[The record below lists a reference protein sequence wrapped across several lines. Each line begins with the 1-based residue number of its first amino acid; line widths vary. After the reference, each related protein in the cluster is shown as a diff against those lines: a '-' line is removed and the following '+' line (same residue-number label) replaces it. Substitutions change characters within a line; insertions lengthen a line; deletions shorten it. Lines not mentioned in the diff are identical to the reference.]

1 MKASPTYEGLSHLR
15 SLMLLGCKN
24 ITDKSVAEG
33 KFAFPID
40 IISIE

>member
-1 MKASPTYEGLSHLR
+1 
-15 SLMLLGCKN
+15 MLLGCKN